1 MEDKYTVVK
10 HIGVI
15 DINEDTDLDASS
27 ITSTINTDLEVL
39 LDNMVD
45 MLQDKVYAKSTIAQM
60 EYTATQIFAE
70 NLYEFLYMYTD
81 YVLQIFNK
89 MVGTDRE
96 FDYLADYLQT
106 IISQI
111 RTSEVD
117 IKVDRYSIRIDAD
130 YILKLDMSRLVN
142 EGYDIS
148 NIPTFENED
157 DDE

>member
-10 HIGVI
+10 HIGVL
-15 DINEDTDLDASS
+15 DINEDPDLDASS

-45 MLQDKVYAKSTIAQM
+45 MLQDKAYAKSTIAQM

-70 NLYEFLYMYTD
+70 NLYEFLYMYSD
-81 YVLQIFNK
+81 YILQIFSK
-89 MVGTDRE
+89 MVGVDKG
-96 FDYLADYLQT
+96 FDYLVNYLPI
-106 IISQI
+106 IISQL
-111 RTSEVD
+111 RESEVNVN
-117 IKVDRYSIRIDAD
+117 VDKYSIRIDAD
-130 YILKLDMSRLVN
+130 YTFKLDMSRLAD
-142 EGYDIS
+142 EGYDLS

>member
-10 HIGVI
+10 NIGVI

-45 MLQDKVYAKSTIAQM
+45 MLQDKAYAKSTIAQM

-81 YVLQIFNK
+81 YVLQIYNK
-89 MVGTDRE
+89 MVGTDRA
-96 FDYLADYLQT
+96 FDYLADYLQ
-106 IISQI
+106 IVISQL
-111 RTSEVD
+111 RESEVN
-117 IKVDRYSIRIDAD
+117 INVDKYSIRINAD
-130 YILKLDMSRLVN
+130 YILKLDMSRLAD
-142 EGYDIS
+142 EGYDLS

>member
-81 YVLQIFNK
+81 YILQIFNK

-96 FDYLADYLQT
+96 FDYLVDYLQT

-117 IKVDRYSIRIDAD
+117 IKVDRYSIRIDVD